1 MRLRRVELV
10 VVGLTLA
17 FVCFIGGYFTGRTTG
32 AVSIAPT
39 VSSQAGLQPTP
50 GEMAL
55 SSVGAARDTG
65 APPAGADSG
74 ADSGAAPGAAQPPEA
89 ATSGGAEASTGSGP
103 EAIGLP
109 TGDGKININ
118 SASRSELM
126 DLPGI
131 GPALSSRIIDYRN
144 DHGPFAAIEDLR
156 KVSGIG
162 EKKFEAVKEKI
173 TV

>member
-10 VVGLTLA
+10 VIGLTLA

-32 AVSIAPT
+32 AVNIAPT
-39 VSSQAGLQPTP
+39 VSSQAGLLPAA
-50 GEMAL
+50 GETAL
-55 SSVGAARDTG
+55 SSISARDTG
-65 APPAGADSG
+65 APQAEAD
-74 ADSGAAPGAAQPPEA
+74 PGAAQTPEA
-89 ATSGGAEASTGSGP
+89 ATSGGAEAATSGEP

-109 TGDGKININ
+109 SGDGKININ
-118 SASRSELM
+118 TASRSELM

-144 DHGPFAAIEDLR
+144 DHGPFTAIEDLR

>member
-10 VVGLTLA
+10 IIGVTLA
-17 FVCFIGGYFTGRTTG
+17 FACFIGGYFAGRTTG
-32 AVSIAPT
+32 VVNITPT
-39 VSSQAGLQPTP
+39 VSSQAGLPPAP
-50 GEMAL
+50 GEAAL
-55 SSVGAARDTG
+55 SSAGPARDAA
-65 APPAGADSG
+65 APPD
-74 ADSGAAPGAAQPPEA
+74 GAAQAPAAAQAPEA
-89 ATSGGAEASTGSGP
+89 VPGSIPGNDP
-103 EAIGLP
+103 ETIGLP

-118 SASRSELM
+118 SASQSELM

-144 DHGPFAAIEDLR
+144 DHGPFSAIEDLR

>member
-10 VVGLTLA
+10 VIGVTLA

-39 VSSQAGLQPTP
+39 VSSQASLLPAP
-50 GEMAL
+50 GEAAL
-55 SSVGAARDTG
+55 ASAGTSRDTG
-65 APPAGADSG
+65 APPD
-74 ADSGAAPGAAQPPEA
+74 GAATAASPTGAAQAPEA
-89 ATSGGAEASTGSGP
+89 VPGSMPGSEP

-144 DHGPFAAIEDLR
+144 DHGPFSTIEDLR